1 MRKMIIRTCT
11 MIACFTFGLTNTHAT
26 NVSIN
31 GASAVGADNP
41 NQLWQG
47 YMQVFDVNGNQ
58 PNYDAFQFGGD
69 WGLGAVQ
76 TTVLNPTSLFLQP
89 NFNLYGDGTNAYF
102 TDQTTGAGAKWTVG
116 QSFTSPGG
124 GLRAANTD
132 GLLIF
137 EGNYQNTF
145 AVGYSVRPW
154 ITIFGGGDW
163 GVAYDWR
170 TKIFGDALAVG
181 NGTFSVSTT
190 GQDFSNWGGN
200 PLFQIGFE
208 VQGLVANVANASQL
222 GGLTV
227 SNVPEP
233 STVSLLG
240 FGVAGLIATRLRRR
254 S

>member
-31 GASAVGADNP
+31 GASAVGAENP

-47 YMQVFDVNGNQ
+47 YMQVFDVNGNA
-58 PNYDAFQFGGD
+58 PNYDAFQFGSD

-76 TTVLNPTSLFLQP
+76 TTVLTPTSLLLQP
-89 NFNLYGDGTNAYF
+89 NFNLYGNGTDAYY
-102 TDQTTGAGAKWTVG
+102 TDQTTGAGVKWTVG

-137 EGNYQNTF
+137 EANYQNTF

-154 ITIFGGGDW
+154 ITIFGGGAGW
-163 GVAYDWR
+163 VAYEWQ

-181 NGTFSVSTT
+181 NGTFSISTT
-190 GQDFSNWGGN
+190 GQDFSKWGGN